1 MTLKHIISLADSKSL
16 ISIFG
21 TLQGWNSKVFELKRL
36 HPFALK
42 MFFEVVLLDDDEDDV
57 SDGDGDEKDDG
68 NEGESI
74 KEDDKE
80 GDNTIRTII
89 TQSQIDYKVPNTKPN
104 F

>member
-1 MTLKHIISLADSKSL
+1 
-16 ISIFG
+16 
-21 TLQGWNSKVFELKRL
+21 
-36 HPFALK
+36 